1 MRLSRLQLVC
11 CLFIVAC
18 LACLADGLTESRR
31 TVLFDFTHGKPG
43 TAALQ
48 EAERRHLVPEQ
59 LESLRQASQR
69 LRKAPKDK
77 LLAWYRSEGE
87 ALFESVRV
95 AVVF

>member
-1 MRLSRLQLVC
+1 M
-11 CLFIVAC
+11 
-18 LACLADGLTESRR
+18 
-31 TVLFDFTHGKPG
+31 VLLNFTRGKSG

-59 LESLRQASQR
+59 LEALRQASQR

-87 ALFESVRV
+87 ALLESVRV
-95 AVVF
+95 AVGF